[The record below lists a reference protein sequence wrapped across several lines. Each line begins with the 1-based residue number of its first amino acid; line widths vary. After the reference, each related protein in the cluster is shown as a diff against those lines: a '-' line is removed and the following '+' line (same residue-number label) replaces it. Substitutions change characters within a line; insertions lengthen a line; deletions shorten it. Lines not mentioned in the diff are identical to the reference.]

1 MRRAAAGERG
11 GGRRADAAVADCPRV
26 WGLDRREG
34 LGEWKGA
41 GAVGRRVETKKL
53 GEGRGGGRGEGRG
66 GGHEGVEGVE
76 DAAEEREGV
85 EDAAE
90 WSEWIGEGGRTRG
103 GRGRVRYRGP
113 TTITFAF
120 FLVVGYQFNP

>member
-1 MRRAAAGERG
+1 
-11 GGRRADAAVADCPRV
+11 
-26 WGLDRREG
+26 

-76 DAAEEREGV
+76 DAAEEREEV

-90 WSEWIGEGGRTRG
+90 WSEWIGGGRADARG
-103 GRGRVRYRGP
+103 QG
-113 TTITFAF
+113 
-120 FLVVGYQFNP
+120 